1 MAKLLYF
8 GVPGHGHVNP
18 TLPVM
23 AELVRQGH
31 QLLHYNAESFRMPA
45 LRSGA
50 EFRSYPDSGA
60 LASLFTQ
67 SAGDLVAVSLFLL
80 EESLRLLPFVLQEI
94 EREDPQLVMFDS
106 LALWGM
112 QGARLRRR
120 PSVASIT
127 TLVQEG
133 VAGALSWRDLLPL
146 VGQALPRVPAIFGR
160 RRELVRRYGPGVF
173 PYDSIFPC
181 RGDRNIV
188 YTSRLFQ
195 PESTVIDESFHFVG
209 PSISVATRPQSE
221 FPWHLLD
228 SSRPC
233 IYLSLGT
240 IHSDNDAFYRIA
252 FDAFAKQPG
261 QYVFSAGSQI
271 DLAALGPLPENV
283 IVRPNIPQL
292 ELLPKCCVFVTHGG
306 MNSVQESLYFGVPMV
321 VVPQQSEQRFN
332 GRQVVRH
339 GAGLLLEG
347 TLWQGRTDAVTLRR
361 AVARVQ
367 AEGAFAVNAEKVGRS
382 LREAGGYGKAAAVV
396 LSALR

>member
-1 MAKLLYF
+1 
-8 GVPGHGHVNP
+8 
-18 TLPVM
+18 
-23 AELVRQGH
+23 
-31 QLLHYNAESFRMPA
+31 
-45 LRSGA
+45 
-50 EFRSYPDSGA
+50 
-60 LASLFTQ
+60 
-67 SAGDLVAVSLFLL
+67 
-80 EESLRLLPFVLQEI
+80 LQEI